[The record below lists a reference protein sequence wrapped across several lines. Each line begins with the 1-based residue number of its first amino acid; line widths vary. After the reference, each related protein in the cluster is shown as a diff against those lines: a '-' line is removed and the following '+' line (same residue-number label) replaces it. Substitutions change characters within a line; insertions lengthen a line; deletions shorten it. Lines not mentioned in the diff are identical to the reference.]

1 MANKEENSN
10 GDKKAEKKIR
20 NRTLVIEGTGY
31 KTLITN
37 KFKNREKWIAPDEN
51 KVTSIIPGTVITVLV
66 RKGQQVEEG
75 DSLLILESMKMQ
87 NKIACPRDGKVKA
100 IKVAAGQN
108 IPKGHVMVEL
118 E

>member
-1 MANKEENSN
+1 MAKKEEKSD

-31 KTLITN
+31 KTLLTN
-37 KFKNREKWIAPDEN
+37 KFKTREKWIAADEN

-87 NKIACPRDGKVKA
+87 NKIACPRDGKIKA
-100 IKVAAGQN
+100 IKVSAGQN
-108 IPKGHVMVEL
+108 IPKGYVMVEL

>member
-1 MANKEENSN
+1 MANKEENS
-10 GDKKAEKKIR
+10 GSDKKAEKKIR
-20 NRTLVIEGTGY
+20 NRTLVIEGAGY
-31 KTLITN
+31 KTLLTN
-37 KFKNREKWIAPDEN
+37 KFKTREKWIAPDEN

-87 NKIACPRDGKVKA
+87 NKIACPRDGKIKT

-108 IPKGHVMVEL
+108 VPKGYVMIEL

>member
-1 MANKEENSN
+1 MEKKEDHS
-10 GDKKAEKKIR
+10 GDDSKADKKIR

-31 KTLITN
+31 KTLLTS
-37 KFKNREKWIAPDEN
+37 KFKTREKWIAPDEN
-51 KVTSIIPGTVITVLV
+51 MVTSIIPGTVITVLV

-87 NKIACPRDGKVKA
+87 NKIACPRAGKVKT
-100 IKVAAGQN
+100 IKVAAGQT
-108 IPKGHVMVEL
+108 IPKGYVMIEL